1 MKPIHPR
8 KTKTGNNMAGR
19 NRPANPTAQ
28 ESSGLKKTVWGFV
41 SKITTFVT
49 KQTVIVALTGVA
61 LVVIIFAGV
70 AIGNTAKDTKVIE
83 QLIYTNANGQKSSIL
98 ATVYDL
104 LGRKE
109 KFNLMRNYAN
119 AFAEAAINIDI
130 IPKNEAEIF
139 FSIMDSIPSE
149 LTVEDFEFKNKTL
162 TIIGKTPGGTLTDSF
177 VDRLDATGHFSLV
190 YIAQTTPNND
200 GSTQFY
206 IDCVLAVL
214 ADSSQ

>member
-1 MKPIHPR
+1 M
-8 KTKTGNNMAGR
+8 
-19 NRPANPTAQ
+19 
-28 ESSGLKKTVWGFV
+28 KKTVWGFV

-98 ATVYDL
+98 ASVYDM
-104 LGRKE
+104 LGRKD

-119 AFAEAAINIDI
+119 AFADATINIDI

-139 FSIMDSIPSE
+139 FSIMDSIPDD

-162 TIIGKTPGGTLTDSF
+162 TVIGKTPGGTLTDSF
-177 VDRLDATGHFSLV
+177 VDRLNATGHFSLV
-190 YIAQTTPNND
+190 YVAQTTPNSD

-214 ADSSQ
+214 EDSSK